1 MVSELN
7 ATRKVYIGFYGRTV
21 EQMPKLIVDGRV
33 PMSVAGLMRKRLEV
47 RNSNAA
53 VETWI
58 YDSFKTGDAVVYHP
72 DGRVKIVLDSQTL
85 REITLKSEL
94 RKGALVSTE
103 DAYRASQGEEFK
115 EGELGKVNEW
125 LTKEQVKAHPVLKV
139 LARDQELL
147 RDYADCIFA
156 KGEEMFYYDTAM
168 AVLPS
173 SAQGNTPEL
182 RAWFISSFGFG
193 PGSRS
198 DVHGDSDLGVD
209 YGCLVGIAQE
219 ALSAPGKGA
228 SDIRAYTIEDLRTFD
243 KTMRGLEGT
252 LHPNVL
258 IPFLELR
265 KKLEP
270 YPPKSIGTYTIEDLR
285 TFDKTMR
292 GLEGTLHPNVLIPFL
307 ELRKKL

>member
-94 RKGALVSTE
+94 R
-103 DAYRASQGEEFK
+103 
-115 EGELGKVNEW
+115 GELGKVNEW

-265 KKLEP
+265 KKL
-270 YPPKSIGTYTIEDLR
+270 
-285 TFDKTMR
+285 
-292 GLEGTLHPNVLIPFL
+292 
-307 ELRKKL
+307 